1 MGKFHDVCY
10 LCVVDHV
17 CLHFLVCPICLPVV
31 EVDDLVEEKCP
42 ASSAREPG
50 ADQFGPVGQDGV
62 AGGAGEK
69 ARAPDVSQEYA
80 THFLSRF
87 ARFCKQSLSIFDS

>member
-1 MGKFHDVCY
+1 LFTVLEERD
-10 LCVVDHV
+10 
-17 CLHFLVCPICLPVV
+17 FSPVV

-42 ASSAREPG
+42 ASGAREPG

-62 AGGAGEK
+62 AGGAGKE

-80 THFLSRF
+80 THFSHSLRSVLQANLSVLGS
-87 ARFCKQSLSIFDS
+87 CETGGKGL